1 MNAVIYA
8 RYSSHYQTES
18 SIEGQLKACY
28 EYAKLNDFTVI
39 GKYVDLA
46 MARTND
52 NRKQFQKM
60 IKDSKRKKFQ
70 AVIVYQLDRFARN
83 RYDSAIY
90 KHKLRE
96 NDVTLFSVKETDDAS
111 GILME
116 SVLEGMME
124 YYSIDLRKK
133 AKKVNNKKK
142 SKKRKKEKL
151 KQLVNEG

>member
-8 RYSSHYQTES
+8 RYSSYNQTQS

-39 GKYVDLA
+39 GEYVDLA
-46 MARTND
+46 IAGTND
-52 NRKQFQKM
+52 NREQFQKM

-83 RYDSAIY
+83 IYDSAMY
-90 KHKLRE
+90 KYKLKE
-96 NDVTLFSVKETDDAS
+96 NGVRVFLAKENISDDAS

-116 SVLEGMME
+116 SILEGMME
-124 YYSIDLRKK
+124 YYSIELGKK
-133 AKKVNNKKK
+133 AKKVIA
-142 SKKRKKEKL
+142 RKK
-151 KQLVNEG
+151 

>member
-8 RYSSHYQTES
+8 RYGSHNQTES

-46 MARTND
+46 MARTKD

-70 AVIVYQLDRFARN
+70 AVIVYQLDRFATN
-83 RYDSAIY
+83 RYDNAMY
-90 KHKLRE
+90 KYELRK
-96 NDVTLFSVKETDDAS
+96 NDVKVFSVRKNISDDES

-116 SVLEGMME
+116 SILEGTAE
-124 YYSIDLRKK
+124 YYSLELRQIKKNKARKK
-133 AKKVNNKKK
+133 V
-142 SKKRKKEKL
+142 KRKKV

>member
-8 RYSSHYQTES
+8 RYGSHNQTKC
-18 SIEGQLKACY
+18 SIEEQLKACY

-39 GKYVDLA
+39 GEYVDLA
-46 MARTND
+46 IAGTND

-83 RYDSAIY
+83 RYDSAMY
-90 KHKLRE
+90 KYKLKE
-96 NDVTLFSVKETDDAS
+96 NGVRVFSAKENISDDAS

-116 SVLEGMME
+116 SILEGMME
-124 YYSIDLRKK
+124 YYSIELGKK
-133 AKKVNNKKK
+133 AKKVIARKKV
-142 SKKRKKEKL
+142 KRKKL